1 MSPRPYRV
9 SAHSASGRAG
19 RANDDAFLVRELDD
33 GLVVVAVADGVGSA
47 RSGGEAARRAVA
59 MLADYFAARPA
70 AWTPRRALAE
80 FVQRIHRQ
88 LVEESQARFDSRE
101 LVTTLAAGAIAGR
114 RFYGLTVGDSPA
126 YLFRDGRGQ
135 RLSTPHSSPHPG
147 EDHVL
152 TDALGLHEEVQ
163 PHFFELDL
171 QPGDRL
177 LLCSDGVAHA
187 LGQPGL
193 EDLLARRAAARAFV
207 TDAHAASKDTPDD
220 ATAVVVEIEHT
231 AGSAPSG
238 QRLEVVAKLEA
249 GDLFPDGRLIRPFDE
264 ARRVWLAMGPGSQAV
279 LKFPPPDAA
288 NDELRAEAFLRE
300 AWQAS
305 RVDNPEFVRA
315 RVPSTPVLMYYVQDY
330 IDAPTLR
337 SCLRDGPLPVEGAIA
352 LGRFLARAAQH
363 LARRDLAHGDLKPE
377 NILVLRPGG
386 GWDFRLIDLGSA
398 AGLFSVTSRAG
409 TASYLAPE
417 RFQRA
422 PLSER
427 TEIFSI
433 GVILFEALTG
443 RLPFGHIERFQT
455 PRFAPCPPAPSTRNP
470 AVPTWLDA
478 LVLRALCPRPE
489 QRYAHF
495 SELAHELAHPS
506 EVRPFHRPDA
516 PLIERHPVAFY
527 RGLCLALLVLNLL
540 QLWFRHR
547 QVP

>member
-1 MSPRPYRV
+1 
-9 SAHSASGRAG
+9 
-19 RANDDAFLVRELDD
+19 
-33 GLVVVAVADGVGSA
+33 
-47 RSGGEAARRAVA
+47 

-88 LVEESQARFDSRE
+88 LVEESRARFESTE

-114 RFYGLTVGDSPA
+114 RFYGVTLGDSPA
-126 YLFRDGRGQ
+126 FLFRDGRS
-135 RLSTPHSSPHPG
+135 RPLSSLHNSPHPG

-152 TDALGLHEEVQ
+152 TDALGLHEEAH
-163 PHFFELDL
+163 PYFFELDL

-177 LLCSDGVAHA
+177 LLCTDGVAHA
-187 LGQPGL
+187 LGEPALEGL
-193 EDLLARRAAARAFV
+193 LVRHAAARAFV
-207 TDAHAASKDTPDD
+207 TDAHAASSDPPDD
-220 ATAVVVEIEHT
+220 ATAVVVEIEEGI
-231 AGSAPSG
+231 ASAANG
-238 QRLEVVAKLEA
+238 QRLQVIAKLEA
-249 GDLFPDGRLIRPFDE
+249 GDLFPDGRLIRPFDD
-264 ARRVWLAMGPGSQAV
+264 ARRVWLAMGPGSQVV
-279 LKFPPPDAA
+279 LKFPPLAA
-288 NDELRAEAFLRE
+288 DGDELRAEAFLRE

-337 SCLRDGPLPVEGAIA
+337 SRLRDGPLPVEGAIA

-417 RFQRA
+417 RFQRS

-455 PRFAPCPPAPSTRNP
+455 PRFTQSPRAPSTHNP

-489 QRYAHF
+489 QRHAHF
-495 SELAHELAHPS
+495 SELAHEFVHPAA
-506 EVRPFHRPDA
+506 VRPFHRPDA
-516 PLIERHPVAFY
+516 PLIERHPVGFY
-527 RGLCLALLVLNLL
+527 RALCLALLALNVL
-540 QLWFRHR
+540 QLWLRQRHA
-547 QVP
+547 P